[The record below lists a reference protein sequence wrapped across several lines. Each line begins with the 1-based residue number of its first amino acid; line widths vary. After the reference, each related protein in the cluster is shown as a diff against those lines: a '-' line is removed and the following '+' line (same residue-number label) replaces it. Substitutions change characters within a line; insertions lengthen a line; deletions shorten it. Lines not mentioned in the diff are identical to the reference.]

1 MAKPKGINNKAK
13 YISHFSR
20 LNAYAVKVQ
29 KVYDTLNDEIARM
42 VLRSGYNGEAPFRFS
57 DFPETKKA
65 FEEVQSTFVSNIRS
79 IVYTGTSEEWRESN
93 LVQDLLVDKTLKF
106 YGSKAH
112 GEKHKVYYQTNSD
125 ALKAF
130 QQRKD
135 KGMSLSQKLWNQSK
149 DYKTEME
156 YAISSAIEKGTSA
169 VTLSK
174 RLSKYLLDF
183 PRLQKDY
190 KDKYGK
196 AVNAADCEYRSIRL
210 ARSEINMAYRTA
222 ERERWQ
228 QLDFILGFKV
238 KLTQNGRHKP
248 DICDQ
253 LAGDYPKDFE
263 FLGWHPNCMCYTV
276 PILQSEEEFWGEA
289 EPNPITDT
297 PQGFKDYIMA
307 NKERIEA
314 AEERGTLPY
323 WYKDNEKYV
332 EAVKEQF
339 AMSEDLM
346 QKLADRGFELQGI
359 TPEAYN
365 KSAMNGFD
373 ILGFDESFNGICES
387 GGIEITRRSLL
398 TSGDT
403 AVLHYEGVGGKGGMT
418 MTRTFYHEK
427 IGGRKSIEVH
437 HDTFI
442 LPEDLQGKGISKKVI
457 RSLFEE
463 YERMG
468 VKRVSVDADLDAG
481 GYVWAKFG
489 FCCNRKS
496 FVKSIAESAFDAKK
510 ITQDELDDI
519 LRYLSECR
527 KDFVPMNYLASKKY
541 GHRLLD
547 GTSWPGYI
555 DLDDQARMDYL
566 HQYVG
571 MKKK

>member
-65 FEEVQSTFVSNIRS
+65 FEEVQSTFVSSIRS

-112 GEKHKVYYQTNSD
+112 GEKHNVYYQTNSD

-130 QQRKD
+130 QRRKD

-190 KDKYGK
+190 KEKYGK

-248 DICDQ
+248 DIC
-253 LAGDYPKDFE
+253 
-263 FLGWHPNCMCYTV
+263 LG
-276 PILQSEEEFWGEA
+276 S
-289 EPNPITDT
+289 
-297 PQGFKDYIMA
+297 
-307 NKERIEA
+307 
-314 AEERGTLPY
+314 
-323 WYKDNEKYV
+323 
-332 EAVKEQF
+332 
-339 AMSEDLM
+339 
-346 QKLADRGFELQGI
+346 
-359 TPEAYN
+359 
-365 KSAMNGFD
+365 
-373 ILGFDESFNGICES
+373 
-387 GGIEITRRSLL
+387 
-398 TSGDT
+398 
-403 AVLHYEGVGGKGGMT
+403 
-418 MTRTFYHEK
+418 
-427 IGGRKSIEVH
+427 
-437 HDTFI
+437 
-442 LPEDLQGKGISKKVI
+442 
-457 RSLFEE
+457 
-463 YERMG
+463 
-468 VKRVSVDADLDAG
+468 
-481 GYVWAKFG
+481 
-489 FCCNRKS
+489 CC
-496 FVKSIAESAFDAKK
+496 
-510 ITQDELDDI
+510 
-519 LRYLSECR
+519 
-527 KDFVPMNYLASKKY
+527 
-541 GHRLLD
+541 
-547 GTSWPGYI
+547 
-555 DLDDQARMDYL
+555 
-566 HQYVG
+566 
-571 MKKK
+571 